1 MHYRRSETNF
11 NKKRYGRCRICQKF
25 GRLTK
30 EHVPPASAFNEG
42 PYREYYVDQVNRA
55 ELLQWTSKQV
65 NANGVWVFSLC
76 ESCNNKTGKAY
87 APDYAAFVQAFTGV
101 AAPENANK
109 DLEVEIK
116 NLFPARVVKQVVSMV
131 LSTSNPDSFQ
141 RHEGISNPFPK
152 GQAGPLS
159 FEAFGP
165 RPDPGRLREVYVEL
179 RNFVRKRAAKGL
191 PEGVRL
197 YAFAVANSG
206 TGVRTGILGHA
217 SLSQGKSL
225 WGVVNGLWPIHW
237 LMTFQG
243 GEPLTPLLEVT
254 DWARDDYKT
263 RRTLEIKIP
272 CLWSIGRYPLDF
284 RTPERLQKDRFIV
297 NMQFEGYLPDEAFD
311 DEQTFEAA
319 REFARRRGKLT
330 LGGVF
335 LRQCVTGTFAEYKGQ
350 PFWFEGCQLEDVR
363 EFLDRRRKA
372 ELWPVENGAG
382 A

>member
-1 MHYRRSETNF
+1 
-11 NKKRYGRCRICQKF
+11 
-25 GRLTK
+25 
-30 EHVPPASAFNEG
+30 VPPASAFNEG

-76 ESCNNKTGKAY
+76 ETCNNKTGKAY
-87 APDYAAFVQAFTGV
+87 ASDYAAFVQSFTGV

-109 DLEVEIK
+109 DLKVEIK
-116 NLFPARVVKQVVSMV
+116 NLFPARVVKQAVSMV
-131 LSTSNPDSFQ
+131 LSTSNPDSFK

-152 GQAGPLS
+152 GHAGPLS

-165 RPDPGRLREVYVEL
+165 RPDQGRLREVYNEL
-179 RNFVRKRAAKGL
+179 RKFVRKRATKGL

-217 SLSQGKSL
+217 SLSEGKSL

-237 LMTFQG
+237 LMTFQH

-254 DWARDDYKT
+254 DWAREDYKT

-284 RTPERLQKDRFIV
+284 RTPERLQKDRFIT
-297 NMQFEGYLPDEAFD
+297 NMQFEGYLPDEALD
-311 DEQTFEAA
+311 DEQAFEAA
-319 REFARRRGKLT
+319 RAFARRRGKLT
-330 LGGVF
+330 LGGFF

-350 PFWFEGCQLEDVR
+350 PFWFEGCRLEEVR

-372 ELWPVENGAG
+372 ELWPVENGTG